1 MKPWCFVASSK
12 LDSETRHDSSLWSRR
27 EDQTSW
33 ARILGR
39 SLSLLAGFL
48 IPLLTVP
55 LAAET
60 IRLEIH
66 PSSLRLNGS
75 DRLHGFLVSA
85 VDELGTFSDVTA
97 QCQIRPGE
105 DGVVAPGE
113 AGRVTGLANGK
124 VTLNVDWKGLH
135 AELPVVVEGMAD
147 PPEPSFRQDILPL
160 LTKAGCNAGGCHGKI
175 SGQNGFRLSLRGYAP
190 EWDYEWLATE
200 FGGRRINPALP
211 EQSLLLLKAINRVPH
226 EGGQRFT
233 FASREYE
240 LLRRWIGHR
249 APGPRDQE
257 AAPQRLEI
265 LPGNR
270 VVRPGQTQSLLVRA
284 LYEDGRV
291 RDVTWLAQFFSNDES
306 TLAVSERGV
315 ITALRSGEAT
325 VRAHFQG
332 LVQVMVVTVPYDEQP
347 DPRPYAEHFNLVDD
361 HVFAK
366 LHSLGIP
373 PSPPCEDATFLRR
386 VFLDT
391 VGVLPSSSEAAQ
403 FQSSAQL
410 EKRSEWIDQLLE
422 RPEYVD
428 YWTLQFADLF
438 QNRKERDHDVRGAK
452 GVRSFHAW
460 LHHEIAI
467 NRPWNELARSI
478 LTASGSVAEHPEIG
492 YFITTIGEFREKE
505 KSEVTDSVAQAFL
518 GTRIGC
524 ARCHNHPL
532 EKYTQDDFYHFAAFF
547 SRVSFKR
554 NDPQKGETVLEV
566 ATQEEMDLQKRQTES
581 KRRCASLQNEI
592 DGGKLAG
599 IAQEEKTK
607 KLAEE
612 ETKLAELEKRYR
624 ELRAKPPM
632 VRQPRTNQEMA
643 ARPLDRV
650 AMEFPSDSD
659 PRDRL
664 AEWVT
669 NPENES
675 FAGAMVNRIW
685 KHFMGIGLVEPVD
698 DLRASNP
705 PSNPELWTALC
716 REFVEHGYD
725 LKYLMRLILNSRAY
739 QLSSD
744 TLAANAQD
752 QKFYSHYYLRR
763 LPAEVLMD
771 AVCQVTGVPD
781 GFPGYPVGLRAVQIP
796 DPSINSYFLTLFGR
810 SDRVTA
816 CACERQGEVT
826 LPQLLHLYNSEEIN
840 RKIHDRD
847 GQLRMLLQEED
858 DAVLVDRLYQL
869 ALSRSPGSQ
878 ERSATLEALGVMKV
892 GERQS
897 AFGDLLWALLNT
909 KEFAFNH

>member
-1 MKPWCFVASSK
+1 
-12 LDSETRHDSSLWSRR
+12 
-27 EDQTSW
+27 
-33 ARILGR
+33 
-39 SLSLLAGFL
+39 
-48 IPLLTVP
+48 
-55 LAAET
+55 
-60 IRLEIH
+60 
-66 PSSLRLNGS
+66 
-75 DRLHGFLVSA
+75 
-85 VDELGTFSDVTA
+85 
-97 QCQIRPGE
+97 
-105 DGVVAPGE
+105 
-113 AGRVTGLANGK
+113 
-124 VTLNVDWKGLH
+124 
-135 AELPVVVEGMAD
+135 
-147 PPEPSFRQDILPL
+147 
-160 LTKAGCNAGGCHGKI
+160 
-175 SGQNGFRLSLRGYAP
+175 
-190 EWDYEWLATE
+190 
-200 FGGRRINPALP
+200 
-211 EQSLLLLKAINRVPH
+211 
-226 EGGQRFT
+226 
-233 FASREYE
+233 
-240 LLRRWIGHR
+240 
-249 APGPRDQE
+249 
-257 AAPQRLEI
+257 
-265 LPGNR
+265 
-270 VVRPGQTQSLLVRA
+270 
-284 LYEDGRV
+284 
-291 RDVTWLAQFFSNDES
+291 
-306 TLAVSERGV
+306 
-315 ITALRSGEAT
+315 
-325 VRAHFQG
+325 
-332 LVQVMVVTVPYDEQP
+332 
-347 DPRPYAEHFNLVDD
+347 
-361 HVFAK
+361 
-366 LHSLGIP
+366 
-373 PSPPCEDATFLRR
+373 
-386 VFLDT
+386 
-391 VGVLPSSSEAAQ
+391 
-403 FQSSAQL
+403 
-410 EKRSEWIDQLLE
+410 
-422 RPEYVD
+422 
-428 YWTLQFADLF
+428 
-438 QNRKERDHDVRGAK
+438 
-452 GVRSFHAW
+452 
-460 LHHEIAI
+460 
-467 NRPWNELARSI
+467 
-478 LTASGSVAEHPEIG
+478 
-492 YFITTIGEFREKE
+492 
-505 KSEVTDSVAQAFL
+505 
-518 GTRIGC
+518 
-524 ARCHNHPL
+524 
-532 EKYTQDDFYHFAAFF
+532 
-547 SRVSFKR
+547 
-554 NDPQKGETVLEV
+554 
-566 ATQEEMDLQKRQTES
+566 
-581 KRRCASLQNEI
+581 
-592 DGGKLAG
+592 
-599 IAQEEKTK
+599 
-607 KLAEE
+607 
-612 ETKLAELEKRYR
+612 
-624 ELRAKPPM
+624 M

-840 RKIHDRD
+840 RKIHHRD